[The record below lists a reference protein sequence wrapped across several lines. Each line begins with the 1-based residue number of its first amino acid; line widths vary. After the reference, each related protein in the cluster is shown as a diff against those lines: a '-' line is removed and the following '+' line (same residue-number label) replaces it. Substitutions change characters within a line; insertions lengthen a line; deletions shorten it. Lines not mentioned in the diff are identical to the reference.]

1 MKPLISKSLFIAAAL
16 AFSQV
21 IWAADLGMR
30 SVILN
35 ISNLT
40 MADFTTQ
47 DYQLETGQ
55 WIKGSEPQQ
64 GKTLSAYETMRIG
77 SYTNEPNSGTQG
89 QLVLTGY
96 GEPFTISYNLS
107 VTDQFIVKHSGNN
120 LVLIKVVR
128 VNTGEANHVQANITI
143 ADSAPTKPG
152 N

>member
-1 MKPLISKSLFIAAAL
+1 MKPLLSKSLFIVAAL
-16 AFSQV
+16 TISQAV
-21 IWAADLGMR
+21 WAADLGMR

-40 MADFTTQ
+40 VADFTTQ

-64 GKTLSAYETMRIG
+64 GKILNAYETMRIG

-96 GEPFTISYNLS
+96 GQPFTISYNLS
-107 VTDQFIVKHSGNN
+107 VTDQFSVKHSGNN
-120 LVLIKVVR
+120 RVLIKIER
-128 VNTGEANHVQANITI
+128 VNTGEASHVQANITI
-143 ADSAPTKPG
+143 SDSTSTKPG